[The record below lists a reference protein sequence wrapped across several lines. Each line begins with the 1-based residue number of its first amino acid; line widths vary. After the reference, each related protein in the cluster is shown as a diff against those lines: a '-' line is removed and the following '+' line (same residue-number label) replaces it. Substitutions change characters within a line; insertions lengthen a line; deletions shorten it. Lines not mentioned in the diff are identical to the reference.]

1 MMKIIRG
8 MFKTDSP
15 FDIWHNKEIIITRRD
30 LLTLIFLSAF
40 LSIGALFYI
49 FVYLFKFFE
58 FYIKLIKNL

>member
-1 MMKIIRG
+1 